1 MRWEC
6 LTMKQPRRRMG
17 YLTLLVLLALVGVAF
32 SVGNHRIQATTQRLA
47 KEEDQSRL
55 ELAALKN
62 QKQDLETELS
72 AAGTDAY
79 IENQARTRYG
89 YLKPGEL
96 RFVITNP
103 ETLYADGAEV
113 PQLQLLNE
121 GDKP

>member
-1 MRWEC
+1 MN
-6 LTMKQPRRRMG
+6 KPRRVRV
-17 YLTLLVLLALVGVAF
+17 LTLFIALAVVGILFAITNN
-32 SVGNHRIQATTQRLA
+32 GIQASILRMTKQESQDQLRLTSL
-47 KEEDQSRL
+47 QSEKLKL
-55 ELAALKN
+55 EA
-62 QKQDLETELS
+62 ELS

-103 ETLYADGAEV
+103 EALYSIGGEAPVLEV
-113 PQLQLLNE
+113 VQV

>member
-1 MRWEC
+1 MHWEC
-6 LTMKQPRRRMG
+6 LAMKQPRRRMR
-17 YLTLLVLLALVGVAF
+17 YLTLLVLLALIGVAF
-32 SVGNHRIQATTQRLA
+32 SMGNHKIQATTQNLA

-55 ELAALKN
+55 ELAALQN
-62 QKQDLETELS
+62 EKQDLETELS

-79 IENQARTRYG
+79 IENEARTRYG

-103 ETLYADGAEV
+103 EALYGDGAQE
-113 PQLQLLNE
+113 PQLQVVGE